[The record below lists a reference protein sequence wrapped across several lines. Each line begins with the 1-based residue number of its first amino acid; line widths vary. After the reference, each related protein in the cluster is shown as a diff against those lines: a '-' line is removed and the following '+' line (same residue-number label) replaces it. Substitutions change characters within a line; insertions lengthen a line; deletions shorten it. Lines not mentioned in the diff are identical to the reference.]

1 MEDDSLF
8 WMVTT
13 LCILIGLTVL
23 PAQAVIV
30 VTPVNISS
38 NYIKWEWT
46 GGPLTGLNIDGSLI
60 TGYDPAGT
68 SFILSDLNPEEIHQ
82 ITVYIEGDSGTS
94 TAQTL
99 GSDTLGS
106 APLGLWIYALVGVAF
121 LVLGR
126 LARVRFI
133 YLICTIFGLLGAWQ
147 LVGIKEVIDP
157 SVWTLSLIVY
167 LILVI
172 SGTAAYLYGGK
183 N

>member
-1 MEDDSLF
+1 MKIHLLF
-8 WMVTT
+8 LT
-13 LCILIGLTVL
+13 ILILVIV
-23 PAQAVIV
+23 PAQAAISVN
-30 VTPVNISS
+30 PVNISS

-46 GGPLTGLNIDGSLI
+46 GGPLTGINIDGSLVS
-60 TGYDPAGT
+60 GFDPNGT
-68 SFILSDLNPEEIHQ
+68 AYILSDLNPNEIHQ
-82 ITVYIEGDSGTS
+82 ITIYTTGDNGTS
-94 TAQTL
+94 TVQTL

-133 YLICTIFGLLGAWQ
+133 FLICTIFGLLGSWQ
-147 LVGIKEVIDP
+147 LIGIKEVIDP

-172 SGTAAYLYGGK
+172 SGTAAYIFGGK
-183 N
+183 NNG